1 MQKTWKKNTFSTE
14 EVEKINTLFKNA
26 LDMAL
31 LEEPMLTKSLQK
43 PLEDEPVTWN
53 DNEDYVLMENYKH
66 LHDNMGLRNE
76 PLWNILRSRMAVDYQ
91 YTSTYTSKTRLEY
104 KLRVQELLE
113 IEKFNENLENELNTC
128 DNDSTND
135 ENGSDYDY
143 FNDPNANY
151 CDFCTLNVF
160 DCVC

>member
-66 LHDNMGLRNE
+66 LHDNVGLRNE

-91 YTSTYTSKTRLEY
+91 YTSAYTSKTRLEY
-104 KLRVQELLE
+104 KLRVLELLE